1 MSSSAELVV
10 EAGPI
15 PLDAISATLAG
26 AAEMQG
32 AGFVEEQASDR
43 QSPHRDLCQG
53 FWFKPEM
60 CLW

>member
-10 EAGPI
+10 EAGPM
-15 PLDAISATLAG
+15 PLDTVSDALAG

-32 AGFVEEQASDR
+32 AGFVEEQTSDR
-43 QSPHRDLCQG
+43 ESPHRALCQG

-60 CLW
+60 CLQ